1 MGLRLCDSSIIAEIL
16 RLTAAKLP
24 GGVQTCKKRPGNGRA
39 RARFDDKHGHIVL
52 VVDNYYN
59 ASKLSVG
66 FDGVQ
71 HAVPA
76 D

>member
-1 MGLRLCDSSIIAEIL
+1 MLYQDTMGIDNPHATQIDVR
-16 RLTAAKLP
+16 
-24 GGVQTCKKRPGNGRA
+24 
-39 RARFDDKHGHIVL
+39 RFDDKHGHIVL

-76 D
+76 EPLAIIEVNASTVKLL